1 MKATGLEP
9 SAEEAMKSQIMKLT
23 NVSSSTS
30 AYILQA
36 LLAAQEKDRLDTLEG
51 DQGKGNYELNP
62 ADVIDEEDLE
72 ESAGD
77 QTLRQL
83 SQTMKKVASM
93 KKLDKLSPEK
103 GAPETTEPT
112 DK

>member
-1 MKATGLEP
+1 
-9 SAEEAMKSQIMKLT
+9 MKSQIMRLT

-36 LLAAQEKDRLDTLEG
+36 LLAAQEKDRIEELLEG
-51 DQGKGNYELNP
+51 EQAKVNYELNP

-77 QTLRQL
+77 LTLRQL
-83 SQTMKKVASM
+83 SQTVKKVESK
-93 KKLDKLSPEK
+93 KKLATLGELKAGKQDSQPSEK
-103 GAPETTEPT
+103 S
-112 DK
+112 K